1 MQKGKQEK
9 KDICKDV
16 LLFVCDGYTNLYL
29 YNPISHMIRYIANK
43 GSNNEDNQHNQF
55 FLFFVFNN

>member
-29 YNPISHMIRYIANK
+29 YNPISHMIRYIAN
-43 GSNNEDNQHNQF
+43 
-55 FLFFVFNN
+55 